1 MAVLSGPAGRHGLG
15 RVSCYLLF
23 SRDKEVLGLLSSGF
37 SYEEHTLLPPP
48 SPAPNLAGERGPGSG
63 LDC

>member
-1 MAVLSGPAGRHGLG
+1 MVWGESHATF
-15 RVSCYLLF
+15 F
-23 SRDKEVLGLLSSGF
+23 SLEILGLLSSGF
-37 SYEEHTLLPPP
+37 SYEEHNLLPPP